1 MTRIKST
8 GVTPKPVRRTQ
19 EDRSREAK
27 SKLLKATIDVLM
39 RQGYSRLTTKEVA
52 ASAGLSNGALVHH
65 YSSKTELVIAAT
77 AAVYDECIER
87 GQRVARS
94 PEAVQNPIEG
104 FITDCLSVY
113 FDWPY
118 LAAIEIIVA
127 ARTEP
132 DLMARIIP
140 VMQNYRNTTNAIW
153 LRVFREAG
161 YTPTQSKTI
170 LNLTLNMIRG
180 MAVHRLWQTDKAYF
194 DSYLKAWVKTIA
206 NQFPLAPA
214 KQNKTAMKGKR
225 KKSPVGGS

>member
-1 MTRIKST
+1 MTTIKNT
-8 GVTPKPVRRTQ
+8 GVTPKPARRTQ

-27 SKLLKATIDVLM
+27 DKLLKATIDVLM

-52 ASAGLSNGALVHH
+52 ATAGLSNGALVHH
-65 YSSKTELVIAAT
+65 YASKAELVIAAT

-94 PEAVQNPIEG
+94 PEATQNPIEG

-127 ARTEP
+127 ARTDPE
-132 DLMARIIP
+132 LMERIIP
-140 VMQNYRNTTNAIW
+140 VMQNYRNTTNMVW
-153 LRVFREAG
+153 LKVFREAG
-161 YTPTQSKTI
+161 YTPTQAKTI

-180 MAVHRLWQTDKAYF
+180 MAVHRLWQTDSSYF
-194 DSYLKAWVKTIA
+194 DAYLKEWVKTIK
-206 NQFPLAPA
+206 NQFPLASSGLR
-214 KQNKTAMKGKR
+214 KGLKNNR
-225 KKSPVGGS
+225 QK

>member
-8 GVTPKPVRRTQ
+8 GVAPKPARRTQ

-27 SKLLKATIDVLM
+27 DKLLKATIDVLM

-52 ASAGLSNGALVHH
+52 ATAGLSNGALVHH
-65 YSSKTELVIAAT
+65 YASKAELVIAAT
-77 AAVYDECIER
+77 ASVYDECIER

-94 PEAVQNPIEG
+94 PEATQNPIEG

-127 ARTEP
+127 ARTDPE
-132 DLMARIIP
+132 LMERIIP
-140 VMQNYRNTTNAIW
+140 VMQNYRNTTNTVW
-153 LRVFREAG
+153 LKVFREAG
-161 YTPTQSKTI
+161 YTPTQAKTI

-180 MAVHRLWQTDKAYF
+180 MAVHRLWQTDTSYF
-194 DSYLKAWVKTIA
+194 DTYLKEWVKTIKS
-206 NQFPLAPA
+206 QFPPASSSPRKGLKNRPA
-214 KQNKTAMKGKR
+214 KITQNA
-225 KKSPVGGS
+225 P